1 MAAVSAPSGSG
12 QAATRGVDDSSVGI
26 GPVPVELRRLRA
38 FDIGVLWGDL
48 AIGVLV
54 LAAGALLVTPT
65 DAGGLGLGF
74 GPALLAIAIGSFA
87 GSLLLALVAAAG
99 HDRGVPTMV
108 LLRPVLGRYGSY
120 GASAVNVLQLVGWT
134 GFELW
139 AMALF
144 ANRVSDRVFGFTAFG
159 LWLALMALTCTALA
173 LVGPVRV
180 VRVWLE
186 KVGAWV
192 VLAACGYLTVYLIA
206 HAHDLFHPTTGA
218 RPFGLAVDLVVAQPV
233 SWLPLVADYNRF
245 ATSRRQSF
253 AGTLTGYAVGNA
265 WFYALGALLVLSAGL
280 VDSSPAGIA
289 AGVLGLSAGAV
300 VGTTLLLA
308 LLAGET
314 DEAFAD
320 IYSSAVSIENVFP
333 RADHRLLVVGVAGAG
348 TALAAVVTMSDY
360 ENFLFLLGSV
370 FVPLFGVLLGH
381 WVAGGA
387 HADQR
392 EVRFRPASALVWVAG
407 FLAYQ
412 WSLPPDVFLPGW
424 WVRLVDRMPGAL
436 EHYSLGASL
445 PSFVVAFV
453 GAWVATRVTVTRG
466 HAAGATA
473 PRGDRPTP

>member
-1 MAAVSAPSGSG
+1 MATVSAPGGTG
-12 QAATRGVDDSSVGI
+12 QAARPGLDDSSVGI
-26 GPVPVELRRLRA
+26 SPVPAELRRLRA

-74 GPALLAIAIGSFA
+74 GPALLAIAIGSIA

-120 GASAVNVLQLVGWT
+120 GASAVNVLQLIGWT

-159 LWLALMALTCTALA
+159 LWLAVMALVCTALA
-173 LVGPVRV
+173 LIGPIRV

-186 KVGAWV
+186 KAGAWV
-192 VLAACGYLTVYLIA
+192 VLAACGYLTVYLMA
-206 HAHDLFHPTTGA
+206 HAHDLFHATSGA
-218 RPFGLAVDLVVAQPV
+218 RPFGLAVDLVIAQPV

-245 ATSRRQSF
+245 ASSRRQSSV
-253 AGTLTGYAVGNA
+253 GTFTGYAIGNA

-320 IYSSAVSIENVFP
+320 IYSAAMSIENVFP
-333 RADHRLLVVGVAGAG
+333 RADHRLLVVGVAAAG

-381 WVAGGA
+381 WTAGGA
-387 HADQR
+387 HGDQR
-392 EVRFRPASALVWVAG
+392 EVRFRPALVLVWIAG
-407 FLAYQ
+407 FLAYH
-412 WSLPPDVFLPGW
+412 WALPPDVFLPAW
-424 WVRLVDRMPGAL
+424 WVRVVDRIPGAL
-436 EHYSLGASL
+436 EHFSLGASL
-445 PSFVVAFV
+445 PSFVVAFA
-453 GAWVATRVTVTRG
+453 GAWAVTRVTVTRMTVTRVN
-466 HAAGATA
+466 AARGAG
-473 PRGDRPTP
+473 RTP